1 MNKRISSVLD
11 VLTGSIEDKNMKL
24 VELILKDLNFS
35 DEYGMGWLHLL
46 VDEQAD
52 EIVTFE
58 AIKIL
63 LQLGLD
69 PNKKD
74 NCGYNFIQVAMY
86 TGYSEGFIYSCIEY
100 ALKYKLNVN
109 HVDQDKDTMMHTA
122 IESDD
127 YYGKLDKIYNL
138 LCKHGFKSNAL
149 NNNGDSIIDSMK
161 KSTKYS
167 YFYKE
172 QFINSITNKKKKKS
186 R

>member
-11 VLTGSIEDKNMKL
+11 VLKGSIEDKNMKL

-52 EIVTFE
+52 EVVTFE

-109 HVDQDKDTMMHTA
+109 HVDKNKFTMIHTA
-122 IESDD
+122 IDSDD
-127 YYGKLDKIYNL
+127 YFGKLDKIYDL
-138 LCKHGFKSNAL
+138 LITHGFKPNVLSNT
-149 NNNGDSIIDSMK
+149 GDSIVDLMK
-161 KSTKYS
+161 NSTKYN

-172 QFINSITNKKKKKS
+172 EFINSVQNKKKK
-186 R
+186 RLR